1 MQKLPD
7 AYLGSFIKEGVVY
20 AVDAL
25 LVQDDC
31 SKSSPPLSDD
41 TEQQNQPVV
50 RSKPTCFCYAFDSHR
65 SESAETRTCRIGQ
78 GNLFSFARHVKTTY
92 FTAEAVSSEMGLT
105 EILQKLKTCCAVLN
119 DSADKSFNQD
129 GLQNEEHL
137 SNILSEVMMELHGGE
152 TMTTFEFLESGLVKS
167 LLNYLSN
174 GIYLQVDD
182 SLKDHN
188 ADHFCA
194 VLKRFQ
200 SFAHICFS
208 RMEQGWG
215 DMLLTLLVRKL
226 QNALTSLDNFPVIMS
241 HNFKPRNNISDIPI
255 RHSTIT
261 PCIRVRFK
269 KDEDETNLSS
279 YDNAVNLEISSSLKS
294 IEQFLWPKVSI
305 GASDQN
311 TELSPTSAA
320 FESKYAEDDPQER
333 DSTPESSPPS
343 AEVLFCFAI
352 S

>member
-1 MQKLPD
+1 
-7 AYLGSFIKEGVVY
+7 
-20 AVDAL
+20 
-25 LVQDDC
+25 
-31 SKSSPPLSDD
+31 
-41 TEQQNQPVV
+41 
-50 RSKPTCFCYAFDSHR
+50 
-65 SESAETRTCRIGQ
+65 
-78 GNLFSFARHVKTTY
+78 
-92 FTAEAVSSEMGLT
+92 MGLT

-226 QNALTSLDNFPVIMS
+226 QNALTCLDNFPVIMS

-294 IEQFLWPKVSI
+294 IEQFLWPKVST
-305 GASDQN
+305 GTSDQN
-311 TELSPTSAA
+311 TDLSPSSAA